1 MNESGV
7 QLESELV
14 VLCSIGTSHFGIPA
28 RRVQEIIRRPTVRV
42 VHHTAFY
49 VLGVFNLRGRIV
61 ELLDPGK
68 KLGLEEGPFPTDS
81 RIMVLNSAETIVGIL
96 VHSVSGVFPFEASA
110 VKPIPENLP
119 AAQREMISGFL
130 KIDEKIVAFLD
141 VDALLKIPSA
151 DKKLPVEQVL
161 HR

>member
-1 MNESGV
+1 MNGSDV
-7 QLESELV
+7 PLELELV

-42 VHHTAFY
+42 VHHTASF

-61 ELLDPGK
+61 ELIDPGR
-68 KLGLEEGPFPTDS
+68 KLGLEDGPFPADS

-96 VHSVSGVFPFEASA
+96 VHSVIGVFPFEASS

-119 AAQREMISGFL
+119 ATQREMISGFL
-130 KIDEKIVAFLD
+130 KIDEKVVAFLD
-141 VDALLKIPSA
+141 VDALLKTPPV
-151 DKKLPVEQVL
+151 DKKVL
-161 HR
+161 VDSIPHQ